1 MMDKRNSA
9 QMVLIG
15 LTAAVLYVCYL
26 LLRPF
31 TTPILFG
38 CVIGI
43 VFYPLHAY
51 VKKFFHSANGS
62 AAVSTLLT
70 LILTTVPLAFLLVA
84 ISHELNDLYHD
95 LAARSGGAGGMLTQL
110 LRTIDNVVGRISEM
124 FHVPAVDVNS
134 MLTARLEAASASLLR
149 AGASIAT
156 NLFSFISR
164 SAIALVVLFFAFRDG
179 ERAVSGT
186 MSALPLDQKRVSE
199 LRTRIGSTITT
210 NVYGGVVVGALQGTL
225 AGLSFWALGMN
236 SPVLWGVVTGVFS
249 LVPIFGSAI
258 VWVPAAIML
267 LLTGH
272 FVKAAILL
280 ALGAGLIGTVDNI
293 VRPLII
299 HKSLRLHPIFVFFSL
314 LGGVQLF
321 GVLGLFVGP
330 VVLSVAAALVLMLR
344 EDLMATEKAQTT
356 TESPAIQVAV
366 TRSK

>member
-9 QMVLIG
+9 QVVLIG

-31 TTPILFG
+31 ATPILFG

-51 VKKFFHSANGS
+51 VKKFFHSASGT
-62 AAVSTLLT
+62 AAVSTFLT
-70 LILTTVPLAFLLVA
+70 LILTMVPLAFLLVA
-84 ISHELNDLYHD
+84 TSNELNELYHD
-95 LAARSGGAGGMLTQL
+95 LAAKSGGAGGMLTQF
-110 LRTIDNVVGRISEM
+110 LRAIDRLVVWVSKV
-124 FHVPAVDVNS
+124 FPVPAVDVNA
-134 MLTARLEAASASLLR
+134 MLTARLEAASSSLLR

-164 SAIALVVLFFAFRDG
+164 SAIALVVVFFAFRDG
-179 ERAVSGT
+179 ERAVSEI
-186 MSALPLDQKRVSE
+186 MSALPFDQKRAFE
-199 LRTRIGSTITT
+199 LRTRIGSAITT
-210 NVYGGVVVGALQGTL
+210 NVYGGVIVGALQGSL
-225 AGLSFWALGMN
+225 AGLSFWALGIN

-258 VWVPAAIML
+258 VWVPASIVL

-280 ALGAGLIGTVDNI
+280 GLGAGLIGTIDNI

-299 HKSLRLHPIFVFFSL
+299 HKGLRLHPIFVFFSL

-330 VVLSVAAALVLMLR
+330 VVLSVAAALLLMVR
-344 EDLMATEKAQTT
+344 EDLMALEKAQTT
-356 TESPAIQVAV
+356 TEPPAIHVAA

>member
-1 MMDKRNSA
+1 MMDKRNNA
-9 QMVLIG
+9 QLVLVG

-51 VKKFFHSANGS
+51 VKRFAHSATAS

-70 LILTTVPLAFLLVA
+70 LIVTMVPLAFLLVA
-84 ISHELNDLYHD
+84 ISNELTDLYHD
-95 LAARSGGAGGMLTQL
+95 LAAKSGGAGGVLTQL
-110 LRTIDNVVGRISEM
+110 LHVIDRAVTWINKV
-124 FHVPAVDVNS
+124 FHVPAVDINA
-134 MLTARLEAASASLLR
+134 MLAARLEAASASLLR

-164 SAIALVVLFFAFRDG
+164 SVIALVVVFFAFRDG
-179 ERAVSGT
+179 ERAVSEI
-186 MSALPLDQKRVSE
+186 MSVLPFDQKRAAE
-199 LRTRIGSTITT
+199 LRGRVGSTITT
-210 NVYGGVVVGALQGTL
+210 NVYGGVIVGALQGTL
-225 AGLSFWALGMN
+225 TGLSFWALEMN

-258 VWVPAAIML
+258 VWVPAAIVL

-280 ALGAGLIGTVDNI
+280 GLGAGLIGTIDNV

-330 VVLSVAAALVLMLR
+330 VVFSVAAALVLMVR
-344 EDLMATEKAQTT
+344 EDLAALEKAQITT
-356 TESPAIQVAV
+356 VLPAIHVAA

>member
-1 MMDKRNSA
+1 
-9 QMVLIG
+9 MVLIG

-43 VFYPLHAY
+43 VFYPLHAC
-51 VKKFFHSANGS
+51 VKKLFHSASGS
-62 AAVSTLLT
+62 AAVSTFLA
-70 LILTTVPLAFLLVA
+70 LILTIVPLAFLLVA
-84 ISHELNDLYHD
+84 IGNELNDLYHD
-95 LAARSGGAGGMLTQL
+95 LAAKSGGAGGMLTQF
-110 LRTIDNVVGRISEM
+110 LRAIDKLVAWVSKV
-124 FHVPAVDVNS
+124 FPVPAVDVNA
-134 MLTARLEAASASLLR
+134 MLTARLEAASAALLR

-164 SAIALVVLFFAFRDG
+164 SAIALVVVFFAFRDG
-179 ERAVSGT
+179 ERAVSEII
-186 MSALPLDQKRVSE
+186 SALPFDQKRAFE
-199 LRTRIGSTITT
+199 LRTRIGSAITT
-210 NVYGGVVVGALQGTL
+210 NVGGVIVGALQGSL

-258 VWVPAAIML
+258 VWVPASIVL

-280 ALGAGLIGTVDNI
+280 GLGAGLIGTIDNI

-299 HKSLRLHPIFVFFSL
+299 HKGLRLHPIFVFFSL

-321 GVLGLFVGP
+321 GVVGLFVGP
-330 VVLSVAAALVLMLR
+330 VVFSVAAALVLMVR
-344 EDLMATEKAQTT
+344 EDLIALAKAQIT
-356 TESPAIQVAV
+356 TERPAIHVAA
-366 TRSK
+366 TRTK